1 MGIYTMN
8 IMFLI
13 FSFNTGGIEKQLI
26 EMANNMTTKGH
37 HICLCI
43 INHRY
48 EEELL
53 EKINEKVIIE
63 KFDRNENSNHK
74 LQFMLRFAKIVKDKN
89 IQIIHCQEPTGVIFS
104 FIAKRMNPGVKIIE
118 TIHDIGES
126 RLYSKSVLKTA
137 DLICDKYIAISECV
151 RKEIIDRRIND
162 EKIEIIT
169 DAVNTKEYQQII
181 NRNIK
186 RAANCIQGIDNI
198 WEKRLK
204 IGNVA
209 RFFPEKKGQDVLVRA
224 IEILKIK
231 YPNIHCSLAGGIYRG
246 QEENWGKLEKYIS
259 DHNLNNNVLLC
270 GNVDNIPDFLSTIG
284 IFVLPSIYEGF
295 GISLI
300 EAMSMGIPCVASNID
315 GPREIIKDSSLGVL
329 AEPGNA
335 QDLADKIDYVIENYE
350 TFNREKIAKYISDN
364 YDIGA
369 MVDKHLAL
377 YSKCIDGVI

>member
-1 MGIYTMN
+1 MIYVN
-8 IMFLI
+8 ILFLI
-13 FSFNTGGIEKQLI
+13 FSFNTGGIEKQLVEI
-26 EMANNMTTKGH
+26 SNNMASKGH
-37 HICLCI
+37 SVCICI

-48 EEELL
+48 EKKLL
-53 EKINEKVIIE
+53 ENISKNVKLI
-63 KFDRNENSNHK
+63 KFERPENSK
-74 LQFMLRFAKIVKDKN
+74 YKMKYMLRLSRIVKENN
-89 IQIIHCQEPTGVIFS
+89 IQVIHCQEPTGVVLS
-104 FIAKRMNPGVKIIE
+104 FLAQKMKPGTKVVE
-118 TIHDIGES
+118 TVHDIGES
-126 RLYSKSVLKTA
+126 KLYSKLILKSA
-137 DLICDKYIAISECV
+137 DMICDKYIAISGSV
-151 RKEIIDRRIND
+151 RKEITDRGIKDGRIV
-162 EKIEIIT
+162 IIN
-169 DAVNTKEYQQII
+169 DAVNTKEYQVKRNSIE
-181 NRNIK
+181 NRVLIK
-186 RAANCIQGIDNI
+186 NNERVEVLID
-198 WEKRLK
+198 KRLH

-329 AEPGNA
+329 SEPGNA
-335 QDLADKIDYVIENYE
+335 YDLADKIDYVIENYE

-377 YSKCIDGVI
+377 YSKCIDGVM